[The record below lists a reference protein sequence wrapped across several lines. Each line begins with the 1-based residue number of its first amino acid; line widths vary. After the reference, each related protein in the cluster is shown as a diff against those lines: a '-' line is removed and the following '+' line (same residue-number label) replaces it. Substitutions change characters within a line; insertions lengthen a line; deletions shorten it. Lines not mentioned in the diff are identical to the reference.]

1 MDRIALHSFM
11 ARHRYGVISS
21 TSGDN
26 TPQSALVGIAIT
38 PDLEIIFD
46 TVKSSRKYR
55 NLIARPAC
63 SFVVCR
69 SGEEQREVESYFDSL
84 ILSCRGSLGLSAERP
99 YSEPD
104 LYLGTS
110 AFTASV
116 WQGSFYPK
124 AMQPHEYLSHYAQTF
139 RTVEVRG
146 NTDLKS

>member
-11 ARHRYGVISS
+11 ARHRYGVVSS
-21 TSGDN
+21 TSGDD

-84 ILSCRGSLGLSAERP
+84 ILSCRGSLGLSADTSQYVHNADSRAFLRRP
-99 YSEPD
+99 
-104 LYLGTS
+104 GTS
-110 AFTASV
+110 AYLPKR
-116 WQGSFYPK
+116 SFPECLR
-124 AMQPHEYLSHYAQTF
+124 PEN
-139 RTVEVRG
+139 V
-146 NTDLKS
+146 